1 MKDSYCKLSSLLKA
15 KSVDYILDHLKK
27 DFEASEKKQNVI
39 PSHLDEEKNFLEL
52 QSRMDNFL
60 LFGETRKN
68 ESILNVLLREMPL
81 SLEEKK
87 ILEEWQNDAFSSFFD
102 VLEITDDWVLLR
114 DIVSETEY
122 EVHLNIDK
130 SGMEIFP
137 KTLIGSF
144 LFSNLA
150 PVHGIWFFSGIQRI
164 FPPSTERDLFYDFIL
179 QQPPETCYRH
189 NPKKLERAF
198 VLQKEHYD
206 IFVSVFNSGL
216 WVLLRKERHY
226 CGNA

>member
-114 DIVSETEY
+114 DIVSETE
-122 EVHLNIDK
+122 
-130 SGMEIFP
+130 
-137 KTLIGSF
+137 
-144 LFSNLA
+144 
-150 PVHGIWFFSGIQRI
+150 
-164 FPPSTERDLFYDFIL
+164 
-179 QQPPETCYRH
+179 
-189 NPKKLERAF
+189 
-198 VLQKEHYD
+198 
-206 IFVSVFNSGL
+206 
-216 WVLLRKERHY
+216 
-226 CGNA
+226 

>member
-68 ESILNVLLREMPL
+68 ESILKVLLREMPL

-122 EVHLNIDK
+122 EEHLNIDK
-130 SGMEIFP
+130 SGMEIF
-137 KTLIGSF
+137 
-144 LFSNLA
+144 A
-150 PVHGIWFFSGIQRI
+150 
-164 FPPSTERDLFYDFIL
+164 
-179 QQPPETCYRH
+179 
-189 NPKKLERAF
+189 
-198 VLQKEHYD
+198 
-206 IFVSVFNSGL
+206 
-216 WVLLRKERHY
+216 
-226 CGNA
+226 